1 MTHCLK
7 SLLLIALLM
16 LGCNLAFADTF
27 FTSPPAASSF
37 SFAGVAPPNGFA
49 WEGLPGSF
57 STGGATFTNPG
68 SITIH
73 DGGQGACYGGA
84 GNSALLANTAS
95 GQDNPNTVT
104 LTITFSSKITSLNLI
119 GGGACTGASLHGTL
133 SDGFTF
139 DTPAGGGFYS
149 FFGFTAAGG
158 ISSLTLKGQQPTLLS
173 FLPAGSTN
181 PIPEPGSIVLLG
193 SGFSTAAYLLRRRR
207 FGRVRG

>member
-7 SLLLIALLM
+7 SLLLIALLI

-27 FTSPPAASSF
+27 VTSPAAPSSF
-37 SFAGVAPPNGFA
+37 DFTGIAAPNTYA
-49 WEGLPGSF
+49 WFGLPGSY
-57 STGGATFTNPG
+57 TQGNATFTNAG
-68 SITIH
+68 SITIQ

-84 GNSALLANTAS
+84 GNAALLANTAN
-95 GQDNPNTVT
+95 GTDNPNTVT
-104 LTITFSSKITSLNLI
+104 LTITFSSPITSLNLI

-139 DTPAGGGFYS
+139 DTPAGGGSYS
-149 FFGFTAAGG
+149 YFGFTAPGG
-158 ISSLTLKGQQPTLLS
+158 ITSLTLFGQQPTLLS